1 MLPPSQH
8 ESYREFTMRDGYLL
22 NASGHCNATDSYP
35 RRCDFLVHNGERS
48 TGSTVL
54 IAAFM
59 AVLVAAEACAD
70 LDQAA
75 AEWHL
80 WRILQTSNGADTHAR
95 RRALWVN
102 HTLHVIA
109 LPFFAFLPQLA
120 SSWK

>member
-54 IAAFM
+54 IAFFITG
-59 AVLVAAEACAD
+59 LVAAEACTD

-80 WRILQTSNGADTHAR
+80 WRHLLEQVAVSIPLPVVV
-95 RRALWVN
+95 LVWVN
-102 HTLHVIA
+102 HALRVIA
-109 LPFFAFLPQLA
+109 LPFLAFFALGDG
-120 SSWK
+120 